1 MEESPSQQET
11 KDTTASTSHSSLE
24 HLELLDY
31 LQNKGQ
37 WPSTLVSANK
47 PNIVEV
53 LNGPVEPVAA
63 AGKGK
68 APAKGGAEATPLEE
82 GDAEVPDAPPNN
94 FLLGDAIE

>member
-1 MEESPSQQET
+1 M
-11 KDTTASTSHSSLE
+11 DTAASTSLSSLE

-37 WPSTLVSANK
+37 WPTSLVSANK

-53 LNGPVEPVAA
+53 LNGPAEPVAA

-68 APAKGGAEATPLEE
+68 APAKGGVEATPLEE